1 MGAAFRKIGVR
12 KEAGEDGGEDNE
24 GEAAAGEAAEAE
36 GDEGARELDPDK
48 APLVRVPVGSD
59 GKTRLVRFLPEHFL
73 EVGAYQELL
82 AHAQK
87 FGIGEEEVQVL
98 FLKLCSPYDVSLG
111 TVQLKRFFREFDPR
125 FRKLLRRLV
134 LQRAR
139 GLPRMLFEDVAR
151 FMIDLSAM
159 DYGALVHK
167 TLSESA
173 ARARARARTSQAQ
186 TQMEAQA
193 LASARSGARSST
205 RGQSLARAQH
215 ARALTARFRPPSY
228 RQARCAT
235 SRCSTW

>member
-12 KEAGEDGGEDNE
+12 KEAGEDGGEE
-24 GEAAAGEAAEAE
+24 KEGEAAEAE

-48 APLVRVPVGSD
+48 APLVRVPAGSD
-59 GKTRLVRFLPEHFL
+59 GKTKLVRFLPEHFL

-87 FGIGEEEVQVL
+87 FGIVEEEVQVL

-173 ARARARARTSQAQ
+173 AARARARTSQAHV
-186 TQMEAQA
+186 
-193 LASARSGARSST
+193 ASADDVARVHW
-205 RGQSLARAQH
+205 R
-215 ARALTARFRPPSY
+215 
-228 RQARCAT
+228 
-235 SRCSTW
+235 